1 LKFGIVSDIHCNLRA
16 LEDALRLMGEID
28 ELLCLGDVVTQTRWS
43 DDVVGLLRRLGA
55 KVVLGNH
62 DVEYLTRVADG
73 AVARGTADG
82 DLVEWL
88 RRQPER
94 IEFETCGKT
103 LLMVHATPWSYD
115 YIFPGSPQMKRFAE
129 VEADFVLGGH
139 THTPYAGRIG
149 RAMVINPGS
158 TGQGRFVPPSASVL
172 GCAVLD
178 AANDEVR
185 LLDFPEPPIS

>member
-1 LKFGIVSDIHCNLRA
+1 MKFGIVSDIHCNARA
-16 LEDALRLMGEID
+16 LEQALRLMGEID

-43 DDVVGLLRRLGA
+43 DEVVGMLRRLGA

-62 DVEYLTRVADG
+62 DVEYLKRLADTAVERGQADG
-73 AVARGTADG
+73 E
-82 DLVEWL
+82 LVEWL
-88 RRQPER
+88 RGRPER

-103 LLMVHATPWSYD
+103 LLMVHATPWTWD
-115 YIFPGSPQMKRFAE
+115 YVFPGSRQMQRYAE

-158 TGQGRFVPPSASVL
+158 TGQGRFVPPSSSLL

-178 AANDEVR
+178 AAAEEVR
-185 LLDFPEPPIS
+185 LLDFPEPQLS